1 MSTTNIKQF
10 RTTMTVLSPPIPD
23 CLKILTPGASYASIK
38 RFVFKTRNPG
48 VKFFF
53 QLTDEEI
60 QAGEGPISWN
70 DSRLIMMT
78 YVGVE
83 ELHENTFCG
92 SESPSYVTPIADQ
105 SLRLY
110 LYAEKKCAVSILF
123 EVT

>member
-23 CLKILTPGASYASIK
+23 CLKILTPGSSYAGVAK
-38 RFVFKTRNPG
+38 FLFKTRNPG

-60 QAGEGPISWN
+60 LPGEGPLNWN

-78 YVGVE
+78 YYGVE
-83 ELHENTFCG
+83 ELHENTL
-92 SESPSYVTPIADQ
+92 SPSYITPIADQ

-110 LYAEKKCAVSILF
+110 LFSEKRVAVSLLF

>member
-23 CLKILTPGASYASIK
+23 CLKILTPGSSYAGVAK
-38 RFVFKTRNPG
+38 FLFKTRNPG
-48 VKFFF
+48 VEFFF
-53 QLTDEEI
+53 QLTDEEV

-83 ELHENTFCG
+83 ELHENTL
-92 SESPSYVTPIADQ
+92 SPSYITPIADQ

-110 LYAEKKCAVSILF
+110 LYAKKKCAVSILF